1 MQRTVI
7 GLDVG
12 HSSVKVVAAS
22 SSGRH
27 QFLFP
32 SVAIP
37 AFAISDEGEA
47 RIAAM
52 ETVAVGQRK
61 FFVGE
66 TALVQSC
73 GQPPALGLTN
83 DWIETPEHSALI
95 AGAAKKLERHGL
107 DLRNCLV
114 VTGLPSALHTHQ
126 KARMREVVRQQ
137 IQAEVLVAPQPFGP
151 LQTLMLTPV
160 GTLSSAHDMREENW
174 AVVEIGHFTTDF
186 LLIQSGRIVEKA
198 SGSCGGVR
206 LAVEH
211 MQRLLNQ
218 ENIQVDHFEA
228 EQALRER
235 RIKYFGKALDV
246 TEYAKQ
252 AISLIAS
259 EVMDTASRVLDP
271 VARKLD
277 GILIAGGGAP
287 VIFPELSLKWPHAT
301 IANEPRMAIAEGFC
315 RFGMSISAK
324 TQGAKEPAAA

>member
-1 MQRTVI
+1 MQKTVI
-7 GLDVG
+7 GLDIG
-12 HSSVKVVAAS
+12 HSAVKVVSVS
-22 SSGRH
+22 SVGRH
-27 QFLFP
+27 EFLFP

-37 AFAISDEGEA
+37 AFAITDEVEA
-47 RIAAM
+47 RRAAE
-52 ETVAVGQRK
+52 ETVSVGQRK

-95 AGAAKKLERHGL
+95 AGAAKKLEL
-107 DLRNCLV
+107 LNVDLRNCLV
-114 VTGLPSALHTHQ
+114 VTGLPSSLHAHQ
-126 KARMREVVRQQ
+126 KNRMREVVRQQ
-137 IQAEVLVAPQPFGP
+137 IKAEVLVAPQPFGP
-151 LQTLMLTPV
+151 LQTLMLTST
-160 GTLSSAHDMREENW
+160 GAISTTHDARTQNW

-186 LLIQSGRIVEKA
+186 LLIQANRITEKA
-198 SGSCGGVR
+198 AGSCGGVR

-228 EQALRER
+228 EQALRDR
-235 RIKYFGKALDV
+235 RIRYFGKALDV
-246 TEYAKQ
+246 TDYVKQ
-252 AISLIAS
+252 SISLITS

-287 VIFPELSLKWPHAT
+287 VILPELLLKWPHAT
-301 IANEPRMAIAEGFC
+301 LANEPRMAIAEGFC
-315 RFGMSISAK
+315 RFGLSIFAK
-324 TQGAKEPAAA
+324 TLAAKEPTVA